1 MGPDLIAQNIIDE
14 LEVFCPVE
22 DCPWVV
28 IYSLNQGIELFIR
41 PPLSV
46 IMYRQI

>member
-1 MGPDLIAQNIIDE
+1 MCRTKIDQKNMGPDLIAQNIIDE

-28 IYSLNQGIELFIR
+28 IYSINER
-41 PPLSV
+41 D
-46 IMYRQI
+46 